1 MVTMLTIGS
10 ISKVI
15 LKGKINLN
23 KQKMKNLIKS
33 LSAFQNECPIIHKDT
48 KGHNYTYADL
58 PQIFSTINPLMKKH
72 GLCFSQLLENDG
84 IRTIL
89 FHVES
94 GEQLESFTLI
104 PKVKLGS
111 MNDYQAYGSGVTY
124 FRRYAISAILG
135 LVTDKDT
142 DAAGTQVPSP
152 NNSSLTTKDLKE
164 LDSVLIECQSVE
176 AVKEIWDNIEEV
188 FKADKRV
195 IKLVTD
201 RKNQLTK

>member
-1 MVTMLTIGS
+1 
-10 ISKVI
+10 
-15 LKGKINLN
+15 
-23 KQKMKNLIKS
+23 MKNLIKS

-104 PKVKLGS
+104 PKVKLGN
-111 MNDYQAYGSGVTY
+111 MNDFQAIGSGYTY
-124 FRRYAISAILG
+124 FRRYCISSILG

-142 DAAGTQVPSP
+142 DAAGVQAPVKEATKPSV
-152 NNSSLTTKDLKE
+152 SISAAE
-164 LDSVLIECQSVE
+164 LGEVKRLLDECQTMDTL
-176 AVKEIWDNIEEV
+176 KEIWNDIEDQYQV
-188 FKADKRV
+188 LPI
-195 IKLVTD
+195 IKELFTN
-201 RKNQLTK
+201 RKKQIS

>member
-1 MVTMLTIGS
+1 
-10 ISKVI
+10 
-15 LKGKINLN
+15 
-23 KQKMKNLIKS
+23 MKNLIKS

-94 GEQLESFTLI
+94 GEQLESFTQI
-104 PKVKLGS
+104 PKVKLGN
-111 MNDYQAYGSGVTY
+111 MNDFQAMGSGYTY
-124 FRRYAISAILG
+124 FRRYCLSSILG

-142 DAAGTQVPSP
+142 DAAGVQTPAKP
-152 NNSSLTTKDLKE
+152 NVSISASDLGELKFQLDGCGDLTRL
-164 LDSVLIECQSVE
+164 
-176 AVKEIWDNIEEV
+176 KEIWDSIEPQYQV
-188 FKADKRV
+188 LPVVKDLINNHK
-195 IKLVTD
+195 K
-201 RKNQLTK
+201 QLTK